1 MSLRSLGRG
10 VSAALLL
17 LFVAAAGF
25 AQVPLSQHVV
35 LIIDENHSY
44 KEVLNNMRWTISQAD
59 AYGYAKNYK
68 SDSGGSLL
76 DYLWLASGSC
86 ESSAN
91 CKLPAGTHN
100 FNCNGNNS
108 DYNGTETIDPS
119 TDDNIFRSLN
129 NAGISWKVYAQS
141 YAPAGGTPDTPDN
154 NNGTAYYRRHN
165 GAT

>member
-10 VSAALLL
+10 VSAELLL

-44 KEVLNNMRWTISQAD
+44 KEVLNNMPWTISQGD

-91 CKLPAGTHN
+91 CKLPPGTHN
-100 FNCNGNNS
+100 FNCNGNDCYYPNTS
-108 DYNGTETIDPS
+108 TTDPI
-119 TDDNIFRSLN
+119 TDDNIFREMNL
-129 NAGISWKVYAQS
+129 AGISWRV
-141 YAPAGGTPDTPDN
+141 
-154 NNGTAYYRRHN
+154 
-165 GAT
+165 